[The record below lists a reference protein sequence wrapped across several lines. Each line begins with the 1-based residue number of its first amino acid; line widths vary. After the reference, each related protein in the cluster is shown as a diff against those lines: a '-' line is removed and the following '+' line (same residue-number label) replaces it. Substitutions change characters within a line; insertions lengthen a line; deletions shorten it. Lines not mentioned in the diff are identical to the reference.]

1 MMNYWRKIKG
11 NERAIQSMI
20 FRIFHVSSPAI
31 AVVRTEIIE
40 DGLGDFDGL
49 SWIEGTDLVT
59 CDRVR
64 VL

>member
-1 MMNYWRKIKG
+1 
-11 NERAIQSMI
+11 MI